1 MRRPSSYDLA
11 FRTMGNIEQVII
23 RDKDEVNAL
32 SRRIAKLNLKNRGEH
47 RGAVVNGKQ
56 PRPAQPQSSAA
67 AVAAAALNAER
78 SALNLKQA
86 LLSARREPL
95 LTAASLPTPPQPE
108 PTPQPSLQS
117 TLPFNGPVLPSL
129 DIPDSTFAPG
139 DASQLG
145 SSGLRRTSHGS
156 GRHLKAVSLK
166 KSTSPAP
173 AAAPAAPPT
182 FQWGPLPAM
191 NNAPRSTLAF
201 NVRAPSSSPGRP

>member
-11 FRTMGNIEQVII
+11 FRTMGNIEQVIS

-32 SRRIAKLNLKNRGEH
+32 SRRIAKLNLKSRDEH

-56 PRPAQPQSSAA
+56 SRPAQPQSSAA

-95 LTAASLPTPPQPE
+95 LTAASLPTQPE
-108 PTPQPSLQS
+108 PNFQPPLSSTPPL
-117 TLPFNGPVLPSL
+117 NGPVLPSL
-129 DIPDSTFAPG
+129 DIPDSTFSPV
-139 DASQLG
+139 DASHLAG
-145 SSGLRRTSHGS
+145 SGSRRTSHGS
-156 GRHLKAVSLK
+156 GKHLKAVSLK

-173 AAAPAAPPT
+173 AAPAAPST

-191 NNAPRSTLAF
+191 NNAPRTTLAF
-201 NVRAPSSSPGRP
+201 NVRAPSSSSGRP